1 MADVPA
7 TSRRRERGRAQ
18 RSTGPSLAPLPRLV
32 NRWAPLE
39 ILSPEQVERILL
51 AAFQILEEAGLE
63 IRSAAARELYRRAGA
78 LVDEA
83 SQMVRVGRD
92 LVEAHLARAPER
104 FILHARNTERHLYVG
119 DNVVNFGPV
128 TGAPNIRDLEGG
140 RRYGDLEAFRNILR
154 LTHALGVLHWQGGIV
169 VEPVDVPVATRHL
182 LTYQAHIECADTV
195 WAARGIGGVQAEDA
209 IAMSAIE
216 HGCSIEEL
224 AARPTLMTVT
234 NVNSPR
240 RVDEEI
246 LDNIMIMARHG
257 QCVVITPFTLMGAMA
272 PVTLAGALVQQTAE
286 ALGVV
291 TLCQIVR
298 PGTPCVLGGFTSN
311 VDMRTGSPAFGT
323 PEYVHAVLA
332 AAQLGR
338 RLKLPVRTSAVNA
351 SPVVDAQSTYE
362 TGFSLQ
368 AGILSHSHLINH
380 AAGWLEG
387 GLSASYEKIVVD
399 AELLRN
405 WAEILKPVSFS
416 DDDLAVEAIKEVSAG
431 GHFFGASHTLARY
444 ESAFYRPLLSD
455 WSNFENWTD
464 AGARNATERATG
476 IWKKLLAGYVPP
488 PLDPAVKEA
497 IAAYVTRRT
506 REIGSA
512 G

>member
-1 MADVPA
+1 MTEASAPSGA
-7 TSRRRERGRAQ
+7 RRRGRTP
-18 RSTGPSLAPLPRLV
+18 RTTGPSLAPVPRLA
-32 NRWAPLE
+32 NPWPPLE
-39 ILSPEQVERILL
+39 ILSAEQVERIVA
-51 AAFQILEEAGLE
+51 AAFRILEEAGLE
-63 IRSAAARELYRRAGA
+63 IRSAAAREYFRSAGA
-78 LVDEA
+78 LVDED
-83 SQMVRVGRD
+83 SQLVRLGRD
-92 LVEAHLARAPER
+92 IVTAQLAQAPER
-104 FILHARNTERHLYVG
+104 FVLHARNPARHLHVG

-140 RRYGDLEAFRNILR
+140 RRYGDMTAFRNILK

-169 VEPVDVPVATRHL
+169 VEPVDVPVPTRHL
-182 LTYQAHIECADTV
+182 LMYQAHIEYADTL
-195 WAARGIGGVQAEDA
+195 WAARGIGGIQAEDA
-209 IAMSAIE
+209 LAMSAIE
-216 HGCSIEEL
+216 HGCSIEDL
-224 AARPTLMTVT
+224 AKRPTLMSVT

-246 LDNIMIMARHG
+246 LDNILVMARHG

-298 PGTPCVLGGFTSN
+298 PGTPCVMGGFTSN

-332 AAQLGR
+332 GAQLGR

-351 SPVVDAQSTYE
+351 SPMVDAQSTYE
-362 TGFSLQ
+362 TAFSLQ
-368 AGILSHSHLINH
+368 AAVLSHSHLINH

-387 GLSASYEKIVVD
+387 GLSASLEKIVVD

-405 WAEILKPVSFS
+405 WVEILKPVTFS
-416 DDDLAVEAIKEVSAG
+416 EDDLAVEAIKDVAAG
-431 GHFFGASHTLARY
+431 GHFFGSAHTLARY

-464 AGARNATERATG
+464 AGARNATERAAL
-476 IWKKLLAGYVPP
+476 IWKKLLAEYQPP

-497 IAAYVTRRT
+497 IAAYVARR
-506 REIGSA
+506 SA
-512 G
+512 ELEHA

>member
-1 MADVPA
+1 MPEASAPP
-7 TSRRRERGRAQ
+7 RRRDRGRAP
-18 RSTGPSLAPLPRLV
+18 RSTGPSLAPLPRLE
-32 NRWAPLE
+32 NHWPPLE
-39 ILSPEQVERILL
+39 MLSAEQVERILL
-51 AAFQILEEAGLE
+51 AAFRILEEAGLE
-63 IRSAAARELYRRAGA
+63 IRSAAARAVYRSAGA
-78 LVDEA
+78 LVDDET
-83 SQMVRVGRD
+83 QLVRLGRE
-92 LVEAHLARAPER
+92 LVTAQLAHAPER
-104 FILHARNTERHLYVG
+104 FVLHARNPARHLHVG
-119 DNVVNFGPV
+119 GNVVNFGPV
-128 TGAPNIRDLEGG
+128 TGAPNIRDQEGG
-140 RRYGDLEAFRNILR
+140 RRYGDLEAFRNILK
-154 LTHALGVLHWQGGIV
+154 LTQALGVLHWQGGIV
-169 VEPVDVPVATRHL
+169 VEPVDVEVAVRHL
-182 LTYQAHIECADTV
+182 YTYQAHIECSDIV

-216 HGCSIEEL
+216 HGCSVEDL

-246 LDNIMIMARHG
+246 LDNIITMARHG

-291 TLCQIVR
+291 VLCQLVR
-298 PGTPCVLGGFTSN
+298 PGAPCVMGGFTSN

-323 PEYVHAVLA
+323 PEYVHAVIA
-332 AAQLGR
+332 GAQIGR

-351 SPVVDAQSTYE
+351 SPMVDAQSTYE
-362 TGFSLQ
+362 TAFSLQ
-368 AGILSHSHLINH
+368 AAILSHSHLINH

-387 GLSASYEKIVVD
+387 GLSASLEKIVVD

-405 WAEILKPVSFS
+405 WAEILKPVNFS
-416 DDDLAVEAIKEVSAG
+416 DDDLAVDAIKDIAAG
-431 GHFFGASHTLARY
+431 GHFFGSAHTLARY

-464 AGARNATERATG
+464 AGARNATERATV
-476 IWKKLLAGYVPP
+476 IWKKLLAEFSPP
-488 PLDPAVKEA
+488 PLDAAVREA
-497 IAAYVTRRT
+497 ISDYVARRT
-506 REIGSA
+506 RELAAA

>member
-1 MADVPA
+1 MPEASAPP
-7 TSRRRERGRAQ
+7 RRRDRSRAP
-18 RSTGPSLAPLPRLV
+18 RSTGPSLAPMPRLE
-32 NRWAPLE
+32 NRWPPLE
-39 ILSPEQVERILL
+39 VLSAEQVERILL
-51 AAFQILEEAGLE
+51 AAFRILEEAGLE
-63 IRSAAARELYRRAGA
+63 IRSAAARAVYRAAGA
-78 LVDEA
+78 LVDDET
-83 SQMVRVGRD
+83 QLVRLGRE
-92 LVEAHLARAPER
+92 LVTAQLAHAPER
-104 FILHARNTERHLYVG
+104 FVLHARNPARHLHVG

-128 TGAPNIRDLEGG
+128 TGAPNIRDEEGG
-140 RRYGDLEAFRNILR
+140 RRYGDLEAFRNIIK
-154 LTHALGVLHWQGGIV
+154 LTQALGVLHWQGGIV
-169 VEPVDVPVATRHL
+169 VEPVDVEVAVRHL
-182 LTYQAHIECADTV
+182 YTYQAHIECSDIV

-246 LDNIMIMARHG
+246 LDNVITMARHG

-291 TLCQIVR
+291 VLCQLVR
-298 PGTPCVLGGFTSN
+298 PGTPCVMGGFTSN

-323 PEYVHAVLA
+323 PEYVHAVIA
-332 AAQLGR
+332 GAQIGR

-351 SPVVDAQSTYE
+351 SPMVDAQSTYE
-362 TGFSLQ
+362 TAFSLQ
-368 AGILSHSHLINH
+368 AAILSHSHLVNH

-387 GLSASYEKIVVD
+387 GLSASLEKIVVD

-405 WAEILKPVSFS
+405 WAAILKPVDFS
-416 DDDLAVEAIKEVSAG
+416 DDDLAVDAIKDIAAG
-431 GHFFGASHTLARY
+431 GHFFGSAHTLARY

-464 AGARNATERATG
+464 AGARNATARATV
-476 IWKKLLAGYVPP
+476 IWKKLLAEFSPP
-488 PLDPAVKEA
+488 PLDAAVREA
-497 IAAYVTRRT
+497 IADYVARRT
-506 REIGSA
+506 RELAAA